1 MKRDNLLRL
10 GENLLQTYEID
21 TILNQHPKTVS
32 KLHAKADMKAQMER
46 FKEKQLHG
54 YTRTK
59 SERDVNL
66 DKNQSLSW
74 RGDRYIESKTCLQ

>member
-10 GENLLQTYEID
+10 GENLLQTYKID
-21 TILNQHPKTVS
+21 TILNQHPKIVS
-32 KLHAKADMKAQMER
+32 KLHAKADMKAHMER

-54 YTRTK
+54 YVGSK

>member
-21 TILNQHPKTVS
+21 TNLNQNPTPVS
-32 KLHAKADMKAQMER
+32 KLYAKADMKAQMER

>member
-21 TILNQHPKTVS
+21 TILKQHPKTVS
-32 KLHAKADMKAQMER
+32 KLQAKADMKAQMER

>member
-1 MKRDNLLRL
+1 MRL
-10 GENLLQTYEID
+10 GQNLLQIYEID
-21 TILNQHPKTVS
+21 TNLKQNPKTLS
-32 KLHAKADMKAQMER
+32 KLYAKADMKAQMER

-54 YTRTK
+54 YISTK